1 MPEALH
7 SLEVLCAAPSQAVE
21 RSEAVQ
27 ISVVFPVSA
36 KEFVL
41 DRWCAATAAT
51 PHAGIGDV
59 AVRGPDSPA

>member
-1 MPEALH
+1 LREGLILLAERCSRVMPEALH

-27 ISVVFPVSA
+27 ISVVFPVGA

-41 DRWCAATAAT
+41 DRW
-51 PHAGIGDV
+51 
-59 AVRGPDSPA
+59 